1 MAIAALILGIC
12 SLVFSWVPFL
22 GIGCGIAATIL
33 GAIGKGKNPDKRG
46 MAIAGLVMGIIGIV
60 LGVIFTS
67 CTMCAACEAA
77 DVVDSYYY
85 YY

>member
-33 GAIGKGKNPDKRG
+33 GGIGKGKNPDKRG

-77 DVVDSYYY
+77 DYASSYYY